1 MSSFTKLIDSV
12 NDRVNLGRRG
22 DTDCIHPEPR
32 SLTGNLNRETVEKE
46 IEITA
51 HFGTRRKNEIT
62 VIFLV
67 KIAFPSLF

>member
-12 NDRVNLGRRG
+12 DDRVNLDRIG

-32 SLTGNLNRETVEKE
+32 SLIGNLNTETVKK
-46 IEITA
+46 IGITA

-62 VIFLV
+62 AIFLV